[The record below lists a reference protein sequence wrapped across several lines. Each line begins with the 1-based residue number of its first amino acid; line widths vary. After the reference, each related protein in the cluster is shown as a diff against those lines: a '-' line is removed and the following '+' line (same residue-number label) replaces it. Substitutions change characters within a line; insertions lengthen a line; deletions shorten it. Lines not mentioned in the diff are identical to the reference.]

1 MRRYG
6 LPEPYEQLKALTRG
20 QGITKDSMRGF
31 IDGLDLPV
39 EAKQRLLVLTPG
51 GYVGLAEG
59 LAKDI

>member
-20 QGITKDSMRGF
+20 QGITRESMRAF
-31 IDGLDLPV
+31 IEGLALPA
-39 EAKQRLLVLTPG
+39 EAKQRLLELTPG

-59 LAKDI
+59 LAREI